1 MMNLKKILLV
11 SCSCVSLCVMQDA
24 SATAYPFNYPDFSR
38 YGGAENLKPP
48 AGGLLYPLGRTGL
61 YPHAHLFSALPPQ
74 NLKTGTEKLKFYLN
88 QDNDDTANLT
98 ISTAA
103 QGARSAFHAPIN
115 QQLTDGIDLP
125 QVVASVCFI
134 TDAGECSGG
143 GAGIDEPS
151 SSSSGPGPIEPEP
164 GKQCALEGYV
174 NDVCPEGQ
182 QPGTACPYDSGWH
195 TGCVCKPEYNKIC
208 TGSDEQGKGASCN
221 GKYKE
226 CCKLC
231 SGYDYTATNIPSGYI
246 KGASCQSCDGVKYKI
261 KCDTN
266 SSNTGTYI
274 DCGSAAGSGGS
285 CTDDTGTYYE
295 KCTCPTNYE
304 FNAQTQTCVC
314 KTNFKYACTG
324 TGYAGGQGESCD
336 NKYQTC
342 ECATGYSWSATSG
355 CVKCSSS
362 FKYACTGANE
372 VKPSGS
378 NCGGLYDKCSCKSG
392 YKWSGG
398 KCVVEDTCSGTCGVG
413 CLYYSDDT
421 CSTNKVSGKTL
432 LGVVIYNNGTTGW
445 VTTTEPVAN
454 AVWSTEFVTTD
465 VKDGA
470 INASCTN
477 TQKLVAKGSKY
488 LAANIANNYN
498 AGDKQ
503 WCLPSEELMSS
514 LMDIDTNDRM
524 MHLDKVNTGISI
536 AGGKKLGYIGA
547 AYESIWTSNEAYR
560 EYAVHVSTGQGSFGL
575 QLDGFKN
582 DKASVRPVTCFGK
595 DSSPCKRTETPQNGP
610 VGNLCYCDGKVVG
623 VRISDTDYFIG
634 MHDLGEMIWKN
645 ANTSV
650 SNYNFCKNV
659 KAKLPHHGLLQYDMS
674 LDFSLKF
681 YGGEEL
687 NQNYYWTDTKY
698 KSYEYYADFYNGGYV
713 LGDISGDVYNVR
725 PVTTCQETPEDGP
738 QGDLYYCDGKVVGV
752 KAGDM
757 NFFVAMEDL
766 GEMSRTEANL
776 TCGNY
781 KFCDYAYG
789 SMPTPEQWEKMYYY
803 KGTLEDILSDNGGE
817 KFLKDLWYWS
827 DTPLGESC
835 QFMNMSKGYLSV
847 ANCRFDYYVRP
858 VLMNY

>member
-1 MMNLKKILLV
+1 MMNM
-11 SCSCVSLCVMQDA
+11 SRFLCVGVAAGALLCSGAVWA
-24 SATAYPFNYPDFSR
+24 SVKKGVSVRNLKSSFLTDFSS
-38 YGGAENLKPP
+38 P
-48 AGGLLYPLGRTGL
+48 ADRV
-61 YPHAHLFSALPPQ
+61 
-74 NLKTGTEKLKFYLN
+74 KL
-88 QDNDDTANLT
+88 
-98 ISTAA
+98 
-103 QGARSAFHAPIN
+103 R
-115 QQLTDGIDLP
+115 QL
-125 QVVASVCFI
+125 ASVCFI

-182 QPGTACPYDSGWH
+182 QPGIACPYDSGWH

-398 KCVVEDTCSGTCGVG
+398 KCVVDCADSYKYTCTGTGYAGGVG
-413 CLYYSDDT
+413 SACG
-421 CSTNKVSGKTL
+421 GK
-432 LGVVIYNNGTTGW
+432 Y
-445 VTTTEPVAN
+445 
-454 AVWSTEFVTTD
+454 
-465 VKDGA
+465 
-470 INASCTN
+470 ASCTCV
-477 TQKLVAKGSKY
+477 TEAVSKFLTDHMEICAIATVTLSELKLT
-488 LAANIANNYN
+488 
-498 AGDKQ
+498 
-503 WCLPSEELMSS
+503 E
-514 LMDIDTNDRM
+514 
-524 MHLDKVNTGISI
+524 
-536 AGGKKLGYIGA
+536 
-547 AYESIWTSNEAYR
+547 WTS
-560 EYAVHVSTGQGSFGL
+560 L
-575 QLDGFKN
+575 LD
-582 DKASVRPVTCFGK
+582 
-595 DSSPCKRTETPQNGP
+595 
-610 VGNLCYCDGKVVG
+610 
-623 VRISDTDYFIG
+623 
-634 MHDLGEMIWKN
+634 
-645 ANTSV
+645 
-650 SNYNFCKNV
+650 
-659 KAKLPHHGLLQYDMS
+659 
-674 LDFSLKF
+674 
-681 YGGEEL
+681 
-687 NQNYYWTDTKY
+687 
-698 KSYEYYADFYNGGYV
+698 
-713 LGDISGDVYNVR
+713 
-725 PVTTCQETPEDGP
+725 
-738 QGDLYYCDGKVVGV
+738 
-752 KAGDM
+752 
-757 NFFVAMEDL
+757 
-766 GEMSRTEANL
+766 
-776 TCGNY
+776 
-781 KFCDYAYG
+781 
-789 SMPTPEQWEKMYYY
+789 
-803 KGTLEDILSDNGGE
+803 
-817 KFLKDLWYWS
+817 
-827 DTPLGESC
+827 
-835 QFMNMSKGYLSV
+835 
-847 ANCRFDYYVRP
+847 
-858 VLMNY
+858 